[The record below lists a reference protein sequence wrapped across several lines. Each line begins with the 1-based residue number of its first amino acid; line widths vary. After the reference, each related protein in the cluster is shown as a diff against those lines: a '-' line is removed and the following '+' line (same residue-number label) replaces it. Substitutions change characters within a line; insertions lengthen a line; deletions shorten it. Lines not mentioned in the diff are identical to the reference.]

1 MGCLILI
8 FFLGLGYAVA
18 GVSGI
23 IVTLLILIILQLAAS

>member
-1 MGCLILI
+1 MDSLLLIA
-8 FFLGLGYAVA
+8 FLGLGYAVA